1 MTEETTQ
8 PIEAHDSPLPDQA
21 WAALRQFAPA
31 VMAFAIGR
39 GWLSDDLSI
48 LLGVLGGVVWP
59 IVAGQL
65 KTRRRATELA
75 ILARAPTTPD
85 SLAVIKGAP

>member
-1 MTEETTQ
+1 MNEDTPP

-31 VMAFAIGR
+31 AMAFALGR

-48 LLGVLGGVVWP
+48 LLGVLGGVIWP

-65 KTRRRATELA
+65 KTRRRAQELA
-75 ILARAPTTPD
+75 TVARSPRVPNEVAR
-85 SLAVIKGAP
+85 LK